1 MKSMSDLMVQS
12 DLDWRRQRAAD
23 SQTQRQ
29 YQFDYQNRTHCLV
42 PSQPQHFQP
51 QTLTT
56 SNQPAREPAVAKS
69 TTTTAAAIPATKTT
83 RTGPPAL
90 TTTSSSSSIQITT
103 RTNLSLLYRL
113 LRLAIRPLRPRLVA
127 PPKTPF
133 PAGSIRLFEDN
144 DHGVKRKWG
153 SNVIESRREE
163 VWEYT
168 FRPDPA
174 DPQQHESQSQKIQDK
189 TTGWNEDEK
198 QKPADGSQSSQHRRH
213 QVYYFAGGGFQ
224 APPSGEHWLFL
235 AQLAKEC
242 GEDSAIEIG
251 ITLVSYPL
259 APSSPAV
266 DSLPIL
272 RKWLSHVL
280 DEARL
285 SGDTVILVGDSSGG
299 NIALSLGFWAVEH
312 YEKDEMNAKSA
323 ADKGTTF
330 PLRSVI
336 CISPPVDMRNTN
348 PAIPEHDKVD
358 PVLTMG
364 LTERVARGWTAADS
378 SKETSAKKISYSDSS
393 SSSSSASSA
402 TSQRQRRPWASSTT
416 RYADAEPQPAPYVP
430 FPFSAE
436 DPSTSPLLNP
446 ESAFRALKERGV
458 SVHGVIGTHDV
469 LAPDALEFLRRCES
483 QGIDGRWLV
492 WEGQMHCF
500 PLAGGYRKLGLRE
513 GRLGRQFV
521 LDVLRNDAGRH

>member
-1 MKSMSDLMVQS
+1 MNGKQKSNPKMKSMSDLMVQS
-12 DLDWRRQRAAD
+12 DRDWRRQRAAD

-42 PSQPQHFQP
+42 PSQSQLQHFRSQTVTTGTQP
-51 QTLTT
+51 TEQKPVVVTKSTVATSTAPATT
-56 SNQPAREPAVAKS
+56 TPSAS
-69 TTTTAAAIPATKTT
+69 TTTTTAAK
-83 RTGPPAL
+83 
-90 TTTSSSSSIQITT
+90 SSSSSIQITT
-103 RTNLSLLYRL
+103 RTDLSLLYRL
-113 LRLAIRPLRPRLVA
+113 LRLAIRPLRPRLVS

-133 PAGSIRLFEDN
+133 PPGSIRLFEEN
-144 DHGVKRKWG
+144 DHGMKRKWG
-153 SNVIESRREE
+153 CNVVESRREG

-168 FRPDPA
+168 FCPDF
-174 DPQQHESQSQKIQDK
+174 DESQSRSRPQSQSK
-189 TTGWNEDEK
+189 TIWNENQDEK
-198 QKPADGSQSSQHRRH
+198 RDHRCPLEKSYRRH

-242 GEDSAIEIG
+242 GEHSEIEIG

-259 APSSPAV
+259 APSSPAA
-266 DSLPIL
+266 DSLPMM
-272 RKWLSHVL
+272 RTWLTSVL

-285 SGDTVILVGDSSGG
+285 SGDTVSLAGDSSGG

-312 YEKDEMNAKSA
+312 YKEDETNLKSSGA
-323 ADKGTTF
+323 VDKGTAF
-330 PLRSVI
+330 PLRSVL

-348 PAIPEHDKVD
+348 PAISECDKVD

-364 LTERVARGWTAADS
+364 LTERIAREWTAADS
-378 SKETSAKKISYSDSS
+378 SRENTAKKISYSSE
-393 SSSSSASSA
+393 SSSSASS
-402 TSQRQRRPWASSTT
+402 R
-416 RYADAEPQPAPYVP
+416 DVEPAPCVP
-430 FPFSAE
+430 FSSE

-483 QGIDGRWLV
+483 QGINGRWLV

-500 PLAGGYRKLGLRE
+500 PLAGGYQKLGLRE
-513 GRLGRQFV
+513 GRVGRQFV
-521 LDVLRNDAGRH
+521 LDLLRNDARIERS